1 MLDGLTVDGVET
13 REKSEIPSRE
23 QALRIYTEGSA
34 WFAHDENQRGRL
46 MPGMFADLA
55 VLSDDYFTV
64 PISDIAKIKSLLT
77 MVDGRIV
84 YGAGPFS
91 ALESGR
97 R

>member
-1 MLDGLTVDGVET
+1 
-13 REKSEIPSRE
+13 
-23 QALRIYTEGSA
+23 
-34 WFAHDENQRGRL
+34 

-91 ALESGR
+91 ALESDR